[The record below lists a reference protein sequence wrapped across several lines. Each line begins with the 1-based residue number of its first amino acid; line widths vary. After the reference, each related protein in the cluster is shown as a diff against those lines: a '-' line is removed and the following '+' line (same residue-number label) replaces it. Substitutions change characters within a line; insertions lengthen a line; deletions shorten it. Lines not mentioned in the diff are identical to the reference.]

1 MRAQMILLV
10 SSCFYLSTGLAQPA
24 DPLFA
29 DSELLELTLVG
40 PFSDIDRQRDK
51 SESYDGGLSYTDEAG
66 ATVVLDTKL
75 EVRGNWRLQK
85 QNCDYAQLWL
95 DVKRGQAR
103 GTLFDEQ
110 NRLKLV
116 VQCGQRSRHEQ
127 WLFKEQLAYDLFRV
141 VSGLNFDTRLAR
153 VSYQDSE
160 NSRSTRS
167 HYAFLIEHQNRLAD
181 RFSMAKVEENSVDVN
196 LLDPMQANLTALFM
210 YMIGNT
216 DFALLAGPEGEE
228 CCHNAKL
235 LLDSNG
241 IYQPIPYDFDS
252 SGFVDADYAS
262 PPNPVMKI
270 RTNKQRR
277 YRGYCAHEGNFPEA
291 VAHMKRIQ
299 PEIERLVAENAYL
312 TDSHK
317 RTTSRYIAD
326 FYEIL
331 ADERRLQRDILDD
344 CR

>member
-1 MRAQMILLV
+1 MRTQMIMLI
-10 SSCFYLSTGLAQPA
+10 SSCLFLSTGLAQPA
-24 DPLFA
+24 DPLFT
-29 DSELLELTLVG
+29 DSDLLELILVG

-51 SESYDGGLSYTDEAG
+51 SESYEGSLSYTDEAG
-66 ATVVLDTKL
+66 ATIVLDTKL
-75 EVRGNWRLQK
+75 EARGNWRLQK
-85 QNCDYAQLWL
+85 RNCGYAQLWL
-95 DVKRGQAR
+95 DVKRGQAQ

-116 VQCGQRSRHEQ
+116 VQCGQRSKHEQ
-127 WLFKEQLAYDLFRV
+127 WVFKEQLAYDLFSV

-153 VSYQDSE
+153 ISYQDSE
-160 NSRSTRS
+160 NPSSERS

-181 RFSMAKVEENSVDVN
+181 RFSMAKVEENSVVVS
-196 LLDPMQANLTALFM
+196 LLDPLQANLTALFM

-216 DFALLAGPEGEE
+216 DFALLAGPEGQE

-252 SGFVDADYAS
+252 SGFVDAEYAS
-262 PPNPVMKI
+262 PPNPVMRI

-277 YRGYCAHEGNFPEA
+277 YRGYCAHEENFIEA
-291 VAHMKRIQ
+291 VAHMRRIR
-299 PEIERLVAENAYL
+299 PEVERLVAENVYL
-312 TDSHK
+312 TDKNK
-317 RTTSRYIAD
+317 RTASGYIAD
-326 FYEIL
+326 FYEVL
-331 ADERRLQRDILDD
+331 ADERKLKRDVIDD